1 MTSATPPGI
10 VGLLAAAVRADPSR
24 PFLTFYDDATGER
37 LELSVATTANWAAK
51 ASNLLVD
58 EFGVAPGEQ
67 VALDVPPH
75 WHTAVL
81 ILAVGSVGARVAP
94 RGTTGLRVAAW
105 AEGTPLPDADDV
117 LGLSLRP
124 MNGGLT
130 RAYPGVIDV
139 ATETLA
145 YGDSFD
151 PPPGVLPGVDSEV
164 MPIAQRVL
172 STTLDPLVGVLA
184 GGGSL
189 VLVRRADPA
198 ALPHRAAVE
207 RVEAT
212 VGCDVEGL
220 PRLG

>member
-1 MTSATPPGI
+1 VTSATPPGI

-37 LELSVATTANWAAK
+37 LELSVATTANWVAK

-58 EFGVAPGEQ
+58 ELGVVPGEQ

-145 YGDSFD
+145 YGDRFD
-151 PPPGVLPGVDSEV
+151 PPGVPAAASEV
-164 MPIAQRVL
+164 SPIAQRVL

-212 VGCDVEGL
+212 VGCDVDGL

>member
-1 MTSATPPGI
+1 MTSARPPGI
-10 VGLLAAAVRADPSR
+10 AGLLEAAVRADPSR

-37 LELSVATTANWAAK
+37 LELSVATTANWVSK

-58 EFGVAPGEQ
+58 ELGVTPGEQ

-81 ILAVGSVGARVAP
+81 TLAVGSVGARVAP
-94 RGTTGLRVAAW
+94 AGTISGVRVAAW
-105 AEGTPLPDADDV
+105 AEGTPLPEADDV

-130 RAYPGVIDV
+130 RAYPAVIDV

-145 YGDSFD
+145 YGDRFV
-151 PPPGVLPGVDSEV
+151 PPPGAVEV
-164 MPIAQRVL
+164 APQATPLAQRVL

-212 VGCDVEGL
+212 FGCEVPGL